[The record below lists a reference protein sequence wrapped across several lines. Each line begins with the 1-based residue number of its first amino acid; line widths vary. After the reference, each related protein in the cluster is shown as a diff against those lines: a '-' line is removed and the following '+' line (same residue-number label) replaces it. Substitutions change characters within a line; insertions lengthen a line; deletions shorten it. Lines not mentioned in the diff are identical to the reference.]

1 MIDDVNELLL
11 KDLNEVTE
19 LPSFVEVSD
28 KCTRQMCRS
37 GVLDILARQPGV
49 HGLGI
54 ETVAF
59 LFDEAST
66 VIGELM
72 ILVAK
77 LYKEKGLPI
86 SIEASVESIQAEEAS
101 KFGISADGK
110 IEQSEEEEEKEW
122 QSLEQSQPNK
132 KLN

>member
-1 MIDDVNELLL
+1 MAHDVNDLLL
-11 KDLNEVTE
+11 KDLNEVKE
-19 LPSFVEVSD
+19 LPSFVAIAD

-37 GVLDILARQPGV
+37 GILSILARQPSV

-59 LFDEAST
+59 LFDEASGI
-66 VIGELM
+66 IGELM

-86 SIEASVESIQAEEAS
+86 SIEASVESMQAEEAS

-110 IEQSEEEEEKEW
+110 LETEEEEEEW
-122 QSLEQSQPNK
+122 HSQEQSEPNK
-132 KLN
+132 NLN

>member
-11 KDLNEVTE
+11 KDLNEVKE

-86 SIEASVESIQAEEAS
+86 GIEASVESMQAEEAS
-101 KFGISADGK
+101 KFGLLDGK
-110 IEQSEEEEEKEW
+110 IKAKPDEEEDECQLQEQPQDK
-122 QSLEQSQPNK
+122 SLN
-132 KLN
+132 